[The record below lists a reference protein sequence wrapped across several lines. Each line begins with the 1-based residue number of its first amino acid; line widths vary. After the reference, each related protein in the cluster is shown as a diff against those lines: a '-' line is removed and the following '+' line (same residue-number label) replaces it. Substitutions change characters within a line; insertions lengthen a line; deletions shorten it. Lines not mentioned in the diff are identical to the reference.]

1 MGRVAIRR
9 VATRTTGGATGRN
22 SGDAA
27 LSDLL
32 GEELAFT
39 ERNNF
44 RSTLG
49 IEVVSVDAGTAVLA
63 LPVKE
68 HLLQTSMFVH
78 GGVLAV
84 MIDAVIGTAV
94 RSVLPGG
101 VPAVTAE
108 MNVNFIRPVKD
119 GTIYARGQVVHPG
132 SSLVV
137 GSADIEDAEGRL
149 LATGRAT
156 FFVKS

>member
-1 MGRVAIRR
+1 MR
-9 VATRTTGGATGRN
+9 
-22 SGDAA
+22 
-27 LSDLL
+27 DLR

-39 ERNNF
+39 EENNF
-44 RSTLG
+44 RATIG
-49 IEVVSVDAGTAVLA
+49 IEVVSVEMGSAVLA
-63 LPVKE
+63 LPVRD
-68 HLLQTSMFVH
+68 HLLQTSKFVH

-101 VPAVTAE
+101 AKAVTAE
-108 MNVNFIRPVKD
+108 MNINFIRPVKE
-119 GTIYARGQVVHPG
+119 GTIYARGRVVHRG
-132 SSLVV
+132 ASLFV
-137 GSADIEDAEGRL
+137 GSADIEDAEGKL

>member
-1 MGRVAIRR
+1 MVRRERAPRVRETAQGRS
-9 VATRTTGGATGRN
+9 
-22 SGDAA
+22 SGDVP
-27 LSDLL
+27 LNDLL

-44 RSTLG
+44 RSTIG
-49 IEVVSVDAGTAVLA
+49 IEVVSVEAGSAVLA

-68 HLLQTSMFVH
+68 HLLQTSKFVH

-94 RSVLPGG
+94 RSVLPRS

-108 MNVNFIRPVKD
+108 MNINFIRPVKD
-119 GTIYARGQVVHPG
+119 GTIYAKGRVVHPG
-132 SSLVV
+132 SSLFV
-137 GSADIEDAEGRL
+137 GSADVEDAQGKL